1 MSEKAKSAELMLQD
15 LGARKLHLKNLAEII
30 KGNYKTLT
38 KVEVGSINV
47 INFEIRRI
55 EGYLGRRL

>member
-15 LGARKLHLKNLAEII
+15 LGARKLHLINLVEII

>member
-1 MSEKAKSAELMLQD
+1 MSEKAKSAELLLQD
-15 LGARKLHLKNLAEII
+15 LGARKLHLINLVEII